1 MNKKFVNKSGSILV
15 VMLVAVGIFITLL
28 SGAITLGLL
37 QIKFNKLKTAKAQA
51 LHIAEAGINYYKW
64 VLYNNPDDYCNKEG
78 CQSSPN
84 YGPYGPYPYS
94 DQSESINGKYELYI
108 FPPIDGS
115 GIVKIKSVGWVDEY
129 PNLKRT
135 IEVQVGRLSLSS
147 YLIISNDSLRITQN
161 TLTTGTIHSNSGIRF
176 DGFASSPVNSAVS
189 SYDDPSHSGDNEF
202 GVHTHKTTVDPTPP
216 ELIPTRNDIFS
227 VGRFFPVPA
236 ITINKSIFNNYISD
250 MYSLAQSSGLVLEA
264 SGAYGYYIEFMPS
277 ANPKMKIYRVT
288 SITDPCRTCITP
300 GPCIK
305 WKHGSCTQYGPC
317 VLWSDSV
324 PTYGVAGTGRVPGGP
339 SNNQY
344 DVPSSGV
351 IFVKDNVW
359 IDATPHI
366 NGTRV
371 TLLAFKEPFD
381 TGNANIV
388 INGGTSYKEND
399 SSNVLG
405 FIAQN
410 NLMLGLNSSDN
421 LQIDAAMIARDG
433 KIGRENYPSYCSGYQ
448 KSSLKIYG
456 SLTMLG
462 NNNGDSYGFSYYDDL
477 GNFLSGYQNI
487 ELKYDGNLR
496 LYPPP
501 NFPTIEDYRFLSW
514 REN

>member
-1 MNKKFVNKSGSILV
+1 MNKNYIKKSASMLV
-15 VMLVAVGIFITLL
+15 VTLVATGIFITLL
-28 SGAITLGLL
+28 SAAISLGLL
-37 QIKFNKLKTAKAQA
+37 QVKFNKLKTAKAQA

-64 VLYNNPDDYCNKEG
+64 VLYNDSDDYCNKEE
-78 CQSSPN
+78 CKMSPN

-108 FPPIDGS
+108 FPPTDGS

-129 PNLKRT
+129 PNLKRI

-147 YLIISNDSLRITQN
+147 YLIISNDNLRITQN
-161 TLTTGTIHSNSGIRF
+161 TSTTGTIHSNNGIRF
-176 DGFASSPVNSAVS
+176 DGFANSPINSAVS
-189 SYDDPSHSGDNEF
+189 EYDDPSHSGDNEF
-202 GVHTHKTTVDPTPP
+202 GIHTHKTILDPLPP
-216 ELIPTRNDIFS
+216 VSVPTRNDVFS
-227 VGRFFPVPA
+227 AGRFFPVPA
-236 ITINKSIFNNYISD
+236 ITINKNIFNNYVSD
-250 MYSLAQSSGLVLEA
+250 MYSLAQSNGLVLEA

-324 PTYGVAGTGRVPGGP
+324 PTHGIAGTDRVPGGP

-344 DVPSSGV
+344 DVPANGI

-366 NGTRV
+366 NATRV

-381 TGNANIV
+381 TGNANII
-388 INGGTSYKEND
+388 INGGTSYKNTD
-399 SSNVLG
+399 ASSVLG
-405 FIAQN
+405 FIAQHD
-410 NLMLGLNSSDN
+410 LLLGLNSADD
-421 LQIDAAMIARDG
+421 LEIDAAMIARDG

-448 KSSLKIYG
+448 KSSLKIFG
-456 SLTMLG
+456 SMAILG
-462 NNNGDSYGFSYYDDL
+462 TNNGDSYGFSYYNDS
-477 GNFLSGYQNI
+477 GNFVSGYRNI

-501 NFPTIEDYRFLSW
+501 HFATIEDYRFLSW